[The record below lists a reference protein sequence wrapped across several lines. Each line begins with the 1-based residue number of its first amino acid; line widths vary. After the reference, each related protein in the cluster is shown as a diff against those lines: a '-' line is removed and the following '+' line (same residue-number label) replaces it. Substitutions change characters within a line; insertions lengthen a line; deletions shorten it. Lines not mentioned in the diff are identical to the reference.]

1 VPAQIKEAKKAGRKI
16 ILVSQGTIANNDLGK
31 LLAPTI
37 LGLGDREDFLIL
49 ATTGGKP
56 IENIP
61 CTLTPNTIA
70 SQYLNFGEILPE
82 VDVLVAFGSY
92 GTVTQT
98 LSFGVPMVVAGMGED
113 KPEVG
118 ARVTWT
124 GTGIYLATDTPTPE
138 QVRDAV
144 DQILAKPE
152 YRACAQELA
161 REFASSDSAKR
172 LTELVEAVVAER
184 EVLIG

>member
-1 VPAQIKEAKKAGRKI
+1 VHGPAYGQAIGALLPSGAGDVPAQIKEAKKAGRKI
-16 ILVSQGTIANNDLGK
+16 VLVSQGTIANNDLGK
-31 LLAPTI
+31 LLVPTI
-37 LGLGDREDFLIL
+37 LSLGDREDFLIL
-49 ATTGGKP
+49 VTTGGKP
-56 IENIP
+56 IESIP

-70 SQYLNFGEILPE
+70 SQYLNFGQILPE

-92 GTVTQT
+92 ETVTQT
-98 LSFGVPMVVAGMGED
+98 LSFGVPMVVAGVGAD

-124 GTGIYLATDTPTPE
+124 GTGTYLATDTPTPE

-152 YRACAQELA
+152 YRACAQKLA
-161 REFASSDSAKR
+161 Q
-172 LTELVEAVVAER
+172 
-184 EVLIG
+184 